1 MNASP
6 MTSMQR
12 TLTTLGQQEPDR
24 VPLFL
29 LTTMH
34 GAKEL
39 HVSIEEYFSRSA
51 HVAQGQLRLHEKYR
65 SDCLYPFFY
74 AAIET
79 EAWGGETIFL
89 PDGPPLCGAPV
100 IHSAQDID
108 QLKAP
113 KIEDAV
119 GLNKVLSTITALK
132 NEVGDTVP
140 IIGVAISPFSLP
152 VMQMGFHSYIELLH
166 EDPQRFARLMEL
178 NEAFTVAWANAQLA
192 AGATAI
198 CYFDPVSSPTNIPRE
213 LYLRTGQQVA
223 KRTIAQIKGPT
234 ATHMASGRGLSILSD
249 IADTGTAVVGV
260 SGLEDL
266 AELKRAAGQRVSL
279 LGNLNG
285 IEMRRWTPEQAEH
298 EVKRAIA
305 KAGRGGGFI
314 LADNHGE
321 IPWQVPHEVLLAI
334 ADAVER
340 WGRYPLTW
348 VDDWTEAASP

>member
-34 GAKEL
+34 GAKEMQL
-39 HVSIEEYFSRSA
+39 SIKDYFSRSE
-51 HVAQGQLRLHEKYR
+51 HVAQGQLRLHEKYH

-108 QLKAP
+108 QLMTPA
-113 KIEDAV
+113 IEEAA
-119 GLNKVLSTITALK
+119 GLNKVLATITALK
-132 NEVGDTVP
+132 NEVGDSVP

-152 VMQMGFHSYIELLH
+152 VMQMGFHAYIELLH

-234 ATHMASGRGLSILSD
+234 ATHMASGRGMSILPD

-260 SGLEDL
+260 SAMEDL
-266 AELKRAAGQRVSL
+266 AELKRATGQRVSL

-285 IEMRRWTPEQAEH
+285 IEMRRWTPERAEH

-321 IPWQVPHEVLLAI
+321 IPWQVPEEVLLAI
-334 ADAVER
+334 ADAAER

-348 VDDWTEAASP
+348 VDEWTESSSP